1 MKSLT
6 KSKNLE
12 LNAHCIKDRASIK
25 TSTKK
30 TALKKR
36 TCLMC
41 NKLFNSKGPF
51 NRRCPRCNRL
61 ISLRGNGNFHDTYVY
76 KFAYDKNWIELE
88 DRLA

>member
-6 KSKNLE
+6 KNKNLE
-12 LNAHCIKDRASIK
+12 LNNHGIKDRLSIK
-25 TSTKK
+25 SSEKK
-30 TALKKR
+30 PELKKR

-61 ISLRGNGNFHDTYVY
+61 VSLRGNGNFYETYIY
-76 KFAYDKNWIELE
+76 KISHDKNWIDLEGELS
-88 DRLA
+88 